1 MPEAHAAWF
10 GHPSQALATPA
21 VSVPK
26 GQSSGASSG
35 GWFFQRR
42 IAPRTNSSWLPTTTP
57 TKRAPRIGTYLDGK
71 RQGHLNK
78 GGILYV
84 GSVEFR
90 ESNGYKPHSTRKSD
104 NFSEMDV
111 SSTELLANLFP
122 SKFRPNEKSADVFAQ
137 MLQSLS
143 HENGDQHMLTSL
155 CQCAATREI
164 DDHSSGYAPSSGYT
178 TNSSGYTTNS
188 SGYTTNSSCP
198 SESLRKAS
206 QSPSVHV
213 QYTWPAYGASG
224 TDERSLA
231 AALAS
236 NGSEITNAAFL
247 AGMSEFQSLLGSS
260 TDSVL
265 AERLVRAASPDQV
278 SLIVS
283 CVEQRFVHW
292 CRESSATVPL
302 QRLICRITAKADR
315 DRLLVGLHREITTLI
330 VNFQANLILQQMI
343 VSWPLSELDFIL
355 DAVVESVLEFATHRR
370 GCLIVQQC
378 LRYFPKPQ
386 RDRLIDAII
395 AHTSTIASDAF
406 GNYVFQYVVKVV
418 DPSRRQRIALAIVP
432 RNKEHSKQKF
442 SSNVIERLLEFGDD
456 DSRELLIGAIV
467 SDGVDGVKGL
477 MLNRFA
483 NYVVQLSLNL
493 STNPGHIKILVKGMR
508 KSLEQRRQMVGGKRM
523 AAKLQKKFPDVL
535 NPDMDAGMVNDR
547 IQKNLAFAISLREQL
562 SREPLDPFDTH
573 KKAKKP
579 NNLKVTTAVLEGLPS
594 DD

>member
-1 MPEAHAAWF
+1 
-10 GHPSQALATPA
+10 
-21 VSVPK
+21 
-26 GQSSGASSG
+26 
-35 GWFFQRR
+35 
-42 IAPRTNSSWLPTTTP
+42 
-57 TKRAPRIGTYLDGK
+57 
-71 RQGHLNK
+71 
-78 GGILYV
+78 
-84 GSVEFR
+84 
-90 ESNGYKPHSTRKSD
+90 
-104 NFSEMDV
+104 MDA

-122 SKFRPNEKSADVFAQ
+122 SKFRPSDKSTDVFAQ
-137 MLQSLS
+137 MIQSLS
-143 HENGDQHMLTSL
+143 HENGDHRMLSSL
-155 CQCAATREI
+155 CQCAAKP
-164 DDHSSGYAPSSGYT
+164 DDHSSGCAPGSGYAANYGGYSTNSGYTTTSSAYT

-188 SGYTTNSSCP
+188 SGYTSYSSCP
-198 SESLRKAS
+198 SESVRKAS
-206 QSPSVHV
+206 HSPGVHV
-213 QYTWPAYGASG
+213 QYTWPSYGEGG
-224 TDERSLA
+224 TDERTLA
-231 AALAS
+231 AELAS
-236 NGSEITNAAFL
+236 NESELTNAAFL

-260 TDSVL
+260 TGSVL
-265 AERLVRAASPDQV
+265 AERLVRGSSPDQV
-278 SLIVS
+278 SKIVS

-315 DRLLVGLHREITTLI
+315 DRLIVGLRREIATLI

-343 VSWPLSELDFIL
+343 VSWPLSELDFIV

-378 LRYFPKPQ
+378 LRYFPEPQ
-386 RDRLIDAII
+386 RERLIDAII
-395 AHTSTIASDAF
+395 AHTSTIACDAF